1 MITAVIYL
9 LVFLIVFPF
18 LVVGVGVT
26 IFVARQRYKKHA
38 AALQA
43 VLPTNAERPSQL
55 HPVDLER
62 LAVYVYQRLGY
73 RNVTHTGAHSSTDGG
88 VDVWMLSPSGHPEI
102 VQCKQWQDVRVG
114 KGELIEFAK
123 IIRQQH
129 AMLGH
134 YWAPFGFTKGA
145 IQYARDAGILLYN
158 DYGIRIT
165 LEKAFDAEIA
175 ALNASPAVQPVAPT
189 RPRPRF
195 LPRMKREEWIVVI
208 ALAIMLVFLV
218 CIGAAYAINRP

>member
-73 RNVTHTGAHSSTDGG
+73 RNVTHTWRALLHRWRRRR
-88 VDVWMLSPSGHPEI
+88 VD
-102 VQCKQWQDVRVG
+102 
-114 KGELIEFAK
+114 
-123 IIRQQH
+123 
-129 AMLGH
+129 
-134 YWAPFGFTKGA
+134 
-145 IQYARDAGILLYN
+145 
-158 DYGIRIT
+158 
-165 LEKAFDAEIA
+165 
-175 ALNASPAVQPVAPT
+175 
-189 RPRPRF
+189 
-195 LPRMKREEWIVVI
+195 
-208 ALAIMLVFLV
+208 ALAK
-218 CIGAAYAINRP
+218 RTP